1 MKKLVLF
8 MHTSLDGYTAGP
20 NGEMNWINVGDELFD
35 YAGRQTEISDIA
47 LYGRGTFEIM
57 QAYWPTAANEPD
69 ASKHDIEHGNW
80 YNKVDKYVASASM
93 QGQNFSNTTILSD
106 NIIEQIT
113 ALKQKEGDKQIVMFG
128 SPSLGASL
136 MEFNLIDE
144 YWLFVN
150 PIILGKGNLLF
161 KPQQNAI
168 SLQLVESK
176 TLSSGVVCLHY
187 VR

>member
-1 MKKLVLF
+1 MKKIVLF
-8 MHTSLDGYTAGP
+8 MHVSLDGYTAGP
-20 NGEMNWINVGDELFD
+20 NGEMDWIGIGDEMFD
-35 YAGRQTEISDIA
+35 TAGSQAERSDVA

-57 QAYWPTAANEPD
+57 EAYWPTAADKPN

-80 YNKVDKYVASASM
+80 YNKVNKYVASASM
-93 QGQNFSNTTILSD
+93 QGQSFSNTTILSD

-136 MEFNLIDE
+136 MDHDLIDE

-150 PIILGKGNLLF
+150 PIILGKGKLLF

-168 SLQLVESK
+168 RLQLVENK
-176 TLSSGVVCLHY
+176 TFSNGVICLHY
-187 VR
+187 IR